1 MIDEDLLAKITP
13 GKIEHAAYSLIK
25 AYEESDL
32 KQTPMTVGRIA
43 QDLLGYRIE
52 QGHREWFS
60 SHDNLGGISFDEKII
75 FVSPNAEFNDGRYD
89 FTIAHEIGHHI
100 LHRPLFRQANNLD
113 ETIVCY
119 HEKYKTEL
127 EHQADS
133 FAAALLMPRKLLAK
147 ALILKKRTRPVISL
161 RAALTIA
168 QRVREECGITHIS
181 RSAIVNRLKD
191 LGYIAENIPQ
201 QHDQAWRKS
210 SDLGLWGVA
219 KRRASRF
226 LTRFK

>member
-1 MIDEDLLAKITP
+1 
-13 GKIEHAAYSLIK
+13 LIK

-191 LGYIAENIPQ
+191 LGYMAENIPQ

>member
-1 MIDEDLLAKITP
+1 MIDEDLLVQITP
-13 GKIEHAAYSLIK
+13 GKIEHAAYSFIK